1 MPNAIRPERSELA
14 VPASNWRM
22 VEKAAGLDADVAFL
36 DLEDAVAPAQKEAAR
51 ANVIRAFQTLDW
63 GRKPRAYRV
72 NGLDTP
78 FFYRDL
84 IDVVE
89 AAGAA
94 VELVILPKAESPAD
108 VLIVDRLL
116 RQIEMARHIPRR
128 IGIEVQIE
136 SAEGLIQAPPIA
148 KASPRIEALIFGP
161 GDFAASAGVPNT
173 AIGMLDEWDAAYGA
187 DRWHFA
193 RSSVVVAGRAAGL
206 RVIDGP
212 YADFHDADGFRLA
225 CRRSR
230 ALGFTGKW
238 CIHPNQIPIANE
250 VFAPS
255 AEELASAR
263 ALVDAYE
270 GATTGGAG
278 AATFN
283 GQMIDAASLRMAEG
297 VLALARAIRGDS
309 GSVI

>member
-1 MPNAIRPERSELA
+1 MPVRAERSELA

-22 VEKAAGLDADVAFL
+22 VEKAARLDADVAFL
-36 DLEDAVAPAQKEAAR
+36 DLEDAVAPSQKEAAR
-51 ANVIRAFQTLDW
+51 ANVIRAFQSLDW
-63 GRKPRAYRV
+63 GTKPRAYRA
-72 NGLDTP
+72 NGLDAP

-89 AAGAA
+89 AVGAA
-94 VELVILPKAESPAD
+94 VDVVIMPKAESPAD
-108 VLIVDRLL
+108 VLVVDRLL
-116 RQIEMARHIPRR
+116 RQLEMARDIPRP

-136 SAEGLIQAPPIA
+136 SAEGLIQASAIA
-148 KASPRIEALIFGP
+148 NASPRVEALIFGP
-161 GDFAASAGVPNT
+161 GDYAASVGMPNT
-173 AIGMLDEWDAAYGA
+173 AIGMPDEWDALYGA

-193 RSSVVVAGRAAGL
+193 RSTVVVAGRAAGL

-225 CRRSR
+225 CRRAR

-255 AEELASAR
+255 APEVAAAQ

-270 GATTGGAG
+270 QATAGGAG

-297 VLALARAIRGDS
+297 VLELARALRIE
-309 GSVI
+309 